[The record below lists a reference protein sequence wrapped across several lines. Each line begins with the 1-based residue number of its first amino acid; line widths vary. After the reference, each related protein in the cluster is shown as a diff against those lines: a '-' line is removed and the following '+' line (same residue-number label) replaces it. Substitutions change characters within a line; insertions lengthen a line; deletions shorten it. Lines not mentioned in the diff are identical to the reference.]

1 MTPSEIF
8 ELWQLIDQTAVETF
22 SIFLAGT
29 FAILVAAYSAG
40 SGFRGF
46 ILYLAMSAYVVFAW
60 MLGVFIWG
68 QFDRIRM
75 LSEYAESLWA
85 ANPDLELLRPIYVY
99 VPGGHYTFT
108 VIIVLITLAT
118 LVACYLLRIRSTAYD

>member
-108 VIIVLITLAT
+108 VIIVLITLGT

>member
-1 MTPSEIF
+1 MSPSEIF
-8 ELWQLIDQTAVETF
+8 ELWQMIDQTAIETF

-40 SGFRGF
+40 NGFRGF

-60 MLGVFIWG
+60 MLGGFIWG
-68 QFDRIRM
+68 LFERIRM

-85 ANPDLELLRPIYVY
+85 TNPELNLLRPIYVY
-99 VPGGHYTFT
+99 MPGGHYAFAG
-108 VIIVLITLAT
+108 IIALITLGT
-118 LVACYLLRIRSTAYD
+118 LVACYLIRSRPSPQD